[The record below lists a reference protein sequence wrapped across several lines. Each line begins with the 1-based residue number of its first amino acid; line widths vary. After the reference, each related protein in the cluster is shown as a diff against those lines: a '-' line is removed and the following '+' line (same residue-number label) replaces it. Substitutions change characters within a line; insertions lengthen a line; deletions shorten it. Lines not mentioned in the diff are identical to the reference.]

1 MSANA
6 SRSGNLFAEGSVGA
20 VSDVVYVLALCRGDT
35 NATAC
40 GSCVATGFQD
50 AQQLYAYDKDAAVF
64 YDACYLRFSN
74 QDFIASITDNGN
86 NPIIL
91 VNTQSVSSPV
101 RAFDAT
107 VVVLLNATGDYVAA
121 NSSRFA
127 TGEEGFDASKPTVYG
142 LTQCTPDMSFA
153 DYQSCL
159 GSIISAIPRSLSGS
173 KGGRIIGMRCNFRYE
188 VYSFF
193 SRAPS
198 LCLLAASPP
207 APSPTPFNM
216 TSTATPL
223 PPGEISAIEFLC
235 SFLALDA
242 SFKSDSKSLKWDVRL
257 KNTKKT
263 CARSNNPNSLHL
275 LPTIPFSFLEK
286 LPTILI
292 SHDC

>member
-1 MSANA
+1 
-6 SRSGNLFAEGSVGA
+6 
-20 VSDVVYVLALCRGDT
+20 VVYALALCRGDT

-50 AQQLYAYDKDAAVF
+50 AQQLCAYDKDATVF
-64 YDACYLRFSN
+64 YDACYLCFSN

-91 VNTQSVSSPV
+91 ANTQSVSSPV

-107 VVVLLNATGDYVAA
+107 VVVLLNATGDYAAA

-153 DYQSCL
+153 DCQSCL

-193 SRAPS
+193 SGAPS
-198 LCLLAASPP
+198 LRLLAASPP

-216 TSTATPL
+216 TPTATPL

-242 SFKSDSKSLKWDVRL
+242 SFKSDSKSLKQDVRL

-263 CARSNNPNSLHL
+263 CACSNNPNSLHL
-275 LPTIPFSFLEK
+275 LPTILFFLFRK
-286 LPTILI
+286 IANYTNFT
-292 SHDC
+292 